1 MSNVFVLSTF
11 SYDYLLVPVA
21 DTAAMAGGPC
31 TPHGFPVVD
40 VAP

>member
-21 DTAAMAGGPC
+21 DRAQTRAALHSRGV
-31 TPHGFPVVD
+31 PVVD
-40 VAP
+40 VVP